1 MSDLTFEQKLS
12 LLDKIVNELD
22 KGNLPIEAI
31 FEKYKEGMMLC
42 GELSEFI
49 KELEGKV
56 EHIESSFKGD

>member
-1 MSDLTFEQKLS
+1 MSELTFEQKLS

-22 KGNLPIEAI
+22 KGNLSIENI
-31 FEKYKEGMMLC
+31 FQKYKEGMELC
-42 GELSEFI
+42 YELNGFI